1 MKTTKLLNLFAVAIT
16 ACVMTACGAAGI
28 GKLAMD
34 SEEAVT
40 KVKDIVSSNIDTGEW
55 KIVEIEWNEGVGD
68 AATLENNLNNGGIYV
83 KMVKSNNGVFVQNFI
98 GELGWK
104 PTAIDTDHWYDKLY
118 YDKVTPIDAANLD
131 VAAIM
136 KHINDAKAM
145 IPAEYEF
152 RSLAKYQIKAGVPS
166 GTSGEGEY
174 TAGTT
179 AEFTINVVE
188 KGNETVSS
196 AGTTSIIYYEIDFEV
211 AADGTLTMNVE

>member
-55 KIVEIEWNEGVGD
+55 KIVEIEWNEGIGD

-98 GELGWK
+98 GQLGWK

-179 AEFTINVVE
+179 AEFTIKLVE
-188 KGNETVSS
+188 K
-196 AGTTSIIYYEIDFEV
+196 
-211 AADGTLTMNVE
+211 

>member
-83 KMVKSNNGVFVQNFI
+83 KMVKRNNGVFVQNFI
-98 GELGWK
+98 G
-104 PTAIDTDHWYDKLY
+104 H
-118 YDKVTPIDAANLD
+118 
-131 VAAIM
+131 
-136 KHINDAKAM
+136 
-145 IPAEYEF
+145 
-152 RSLAKYQIKAGVPS
+152 Q
-166 GTSGEGEY
+166 
-174 TAGTT
+174 
-179 AEFTINVVE
+179 
-188 KGNETVSS
+188 
-196 AGTTSIIYYEIDFEV
+196 
-211 AADGTLTMNVE
+211 

>member
-83 KMVKSNNGVFVQNFI
+83 KMVKRNNGVFVQNFI
-98 GELGWK
+98 GQLGWK

-166 GTSGEGEY
+166 GTSGA
-174 TAGTT
+174 TKSATSK
-179 AEFTINVVE
+179 NVFPLMRANAQIAKMDPMIPPCALIPPCHTLKMS
-188 KGNETVSS
+188 KGCDRYHS
-196 AGTTSIIYYEIDFEV
+196 GW
-211 AADGTLTMNVE
+211 